1 MTPKEKAKELIEKYL
16 KLDIEIGG
24 QYDGYLTMKMHD
36 AKQCALVTVDEILTA
51 RPLEPNNVDWDDC
64 GATYKYWYEEQKQ
77 EALNYWQE
85 VKEEIEKL

>member
-36 AKQCALVTVDEILTA
+36 AKQCALIAVDEIINIIDAEDQFIL
-51 RPLEPNNVDWDDC
+51 
-64 GATYKYWYEEQKQ
+64 Y
-77 EALNYWQE
+77 NYWQQ
-85 VKEEIEKL
+85 VKQEINKL